1 MSQPS
6 TISER
11 LLAHARLCR
20 EIADATMNEETA
32 SKLERMA
39 QDCIQAARD
48 AEPAPQRQ
56 MFPSPAG
63 NRRSAG

>member
-20 EIADATMNEETA
+20 EIADATMNEEAA

-39 QDCIQAARD
+39 QDCIEAARD
-48 AEPAPQRQ
+48 AEPAPQPQ
-56 MFPSPAG
+56 KFPSPAG
-63 NRRSAG
+63 SRQSTG

>member
-6 TISER
+6 TIAER

-20 EIADATMNEETA
+20 EIADATLNEETA
-32 SKLERMA
+32 SKLERLA
-39 QDCIQAARD
+39 QDCIEAARD

>member
-6 TISER
+6 AMSAR

-20 EIADATMNEETA
+20 EIANATLNEETA

-39 QDCIQAARD
+39 QDCVQAAHEAD
-48 AEPAPQRQ
+48 LAAEGQIV
-56 MFPSPAG
+56 PSPAG
-63 NRRSAG
+63 NRVATS

>member
-11 LLAHARLCR
+11 LLAHARLCW

-48 AEPAPQRQ
+48 AKPAPQPQ
-56 MFPSPAG
+56 KFPSPAG
-63 NRRSAG
+63 SRQSTG

>member
-11 LLAHARLCR
+11 LLAHARLCQ

-32 SKLERMA
+32 SKLERLA
-39 QDCIQAARD
+39 QDCIEAARD
-48 AEPAPQRQ
+48 TEPAPQHQ
-56 MFPSPAG
+56 KFPSPAG
-63 NRRSAG
+63 SRRSTG

>member
-20 EIADATMNEETA
+20 EIANATLNEETA
-32 SKLERMA
+32 SKLERLA

-56 MFPSPAG
+56 MFPS
-63 NRRSAG
+63 SAGSRRATG

>member
-6 TISER
+6 IIGAR

-20 EIADATMNEETA
+20 EIADATLNEEIA
-32 SKLERMA
+32 NKLDCLA
-39 QDCIQAARD
+39 QACIQSARD

-63 NRRSAG
+63 SRRATT

>member
-6 TISER
+6 IISAR

-20 EIADATMNEETA
+20 EIANATLNEETA
-32 SKLERMA
+32 SKLERMS
-39 QDCIQAARD
+39 QDCIRAARE
-48 AEPAPQRQ
+48 AELAGHGQ

-63 NRRSAG
+63 SRLATS